1 MADTIDLTPLLLE
14 IRETNRL
21 TQSLRDLAI
30 KDDTPAERVKDQ
42 LPEILAERR
51 FIDKQMNQPEDL
63 NIKAVKA
70 FVEPFDKIITGLAE
84 QQQEINDFLV
94 DNAHAVREFVDI
106 QTDTLNETKKQTA
119 ILNMNAL
126 GI

>member
-42 LPEILAERR
+42 LPEILAEKR
-51 FIDKQMNQPEDL
+51 FIDKQMNQAEDL
-63 NIKAVKA
+63 NTKEPDLFCLIVLKSALTPTVIRPFLLKV
-70 FVEPFDKIITGLAE
+70 FVLKGASPSNVNLLPS
-84 QQQEINDFLV
+84 EISLEV
-94 DNAHAVREFVDI
+94 
-106 QTDTLNETKKQTA
+106 TLTP
-119 ILNMNAL
+119 
-126 GI
+126 